1 MKGRGQDK
9 AFLYEIVSNKRNG
22 VDTDKMDYLMR
33 DSKYCKSKD
42 PVPSLDR
49 IFLSARILNEK
60 ENHGRTLLAYKQKLY
75 DDHTFHELFKDG
87 ITISR
92 RGSSYQT
99 FDTFLQ
105 ARLSNHRQIYQ
116 HRDGCAVE
124 LMHGDALLMVQDS
137 YTVTGS
143 NDKEYKLHEAIHDMV
158 AYCKVTDFVPQN
170 ILCGDQ
176 TLKLV
181 RLEHGEKEHAKWLEA
196 RKLLERA
203 KSGDYYACLGQVEPK
218 PSEVRKICFS
228 LFLSTSSNRH
238 SKTNNVKR
246 KSRNKFS

>member
-92 RGSSYQT
+92 RGFSYLT
-99 FDTFLQ
+99 FDTFF
-105 ARLSNHRQIYQ
+105 RLDCLITDKSINIEM
-116 HRDGCAVE
+116 AVP
-124 LMHGDALLMVQDS
+124 L
-137 YTVTGS
+137 
-143 NDKEYKLHEAIHDMV
+143 N
-158 AYCKVTDFVPQN
+158 
-170 ILCGDQ
+170 
-176 TLKLV
+176 
-181 RLEHGEKEHAKWLEA
+181 
-196 RKLLERA
+196 
-203 KSGDYYACLGQVEPK
+203 
-218 PSEVRKICFS
+218 
-228 LFLSTSSNRH
+228 
-238 SKTNNVKR
+238 
-246 KSRNKFS
+246 